1 MKANF
6 KLLRKWGFLFIS
18 IIFFSCEKD
27 PSSLGLKLLPESD
40 AVNGQTIQANVS
52 AYTLRE
58 DSLTSDERTYA
69 LLGSYK
75 DPVFGQCDA
84 GFMTQIRLSSSN
96 VSFGN
101 IPTADSIV
109 LYLDYRSYYGDTN
122 TLQSIS
128 VFELKDTLKFSDTYY
143 SNLNPNDF
151 GPLSIS
157 SPFSYYPRPNDTVVA
172 IKLNKEL
179 ADRIVAT
186 DSTNLKDNTAFL
198 AWFNGI
204 YLKVDPITS
213 GGAIIYYNLLS
224 TRSKVTLYYH
234 NAMDTLKYD
243 FLMNSSC
250 AMVNLFSHD
259 YSSSTIISINDSL
272 SQDSLLYLQAMSGL
286 MAKIKF
292 PNITGLKDSITTPN
306 PVIIKAELIIPT
318 DNSDLTAETFKTP
331 SKLLLVSFN
340 SLGKYEF
347 VPDYYLGD
355 AYFGGYYYSSD
366 HSYHFNIS
374 RYIQELMDKTRTDYG
389 LGLIVNENRVSAN
402 RVILKSP
409 LHTNGMKLIIT
420 YLKP

>member
-1 MKANF
+1 M
-6 KLLRKWGFLFIS
+6 
-18 IIFFSCEKD
+18 
-27 PSSLGLKLLPESD
+27 
-40 AVNGQTIQANVS
+40 
-52 AYTLRE
+52 
-58 DSLTSDERTYA
+58 TSDERTYA
-69 LLGSYK
+69 LLGSYF
-75 DPVFGQCDA
+75 DPIFGQCDA

-96 VSFGN
+96 VSFGASP
-101 IPTADSIV
+101 IADSIV
-109 LYLDYRSYYGDTN
+109 LYLDYRSYYGDT
-122 TLQSIS
+122 TTQQSIS

-157 SPFSYYPRPNDTVVA
+157 NPFSYYPRPNDTVVA
-172 IKLNKEL
+172 IKLNDEL
-179 ADRIVAT
+179 ANRIVSTDAT
-186 DSTNLKDNTAFL
+186 VNLKDNTAFL

-213 GGAIIYYNLLS
+213 GGAIIYFNLLS
-224 TRSKVTLYYH
+224 TSSRSKVTLYYH
-234 NAMDTLKYD
+234 NSTDTLKYD

-259 YSSSTIISINDSL
+259 YTSTTISINDSL

-292 PNITGLKDSITTPN
+292 PNISSLKDSISTPT
-306 PVIIKAELIIPT
+306 PVIIKAELIIPV
-318 DNSDLTAETFKTP
+318 DNSDLTAEIYKTP
-331 SKLLLVSFN
+331 TKLLLVSIN
-340 SLGKYEF
+340 SSGKYEF
-347 VPDYYLGD
+347 VPDYYLGN
-355 AYFGGYYYSSD
+355 AYFGGDYYSTD

-409 LHTNGMKLIIT
+409 LHTNGMKLLVT

>member
-1 MKANF
+1 M
-6 KLLRKWGFLFIS
+6 KWGVLFIS
-18 IIFFSCEKD
+18 IIFISCEKD
-27 PSSLGLKLLPESD
+27 ISNLGLKLLPESD
-40 AVNGQTIQANVS
+40 AIKGYTIQANVS

-69 LLGSYK
+69 LLGSYF
-75 DPVFGQCDA
+75 DPIFGQCDA

-96 VSFGN
+96 VSFGAGKE
-101 IPTADSIV
+101 ADSIV
-109 LYLDYRSYYGDTN
+109 LYLDYRSYYGDTTTQQN
-122 TLQSIS
+122 IS
-128 VFELKDTLKFSDTYY
+128 VFELKDTLKYSDTYY

-157 SPFSYYPRPNDTVVA
+157 NPYSYYPRPNDTVVA

-204 YLKVDPITS
+204 YLKVNPITS
-213 GGAIIYYNLLS
+213 GGAIIYFNLLS
-224 TRSKVTLYYH
+224 TRSKITLYYH
-234 NAMDTLKYD
+234 NASNSALKYD

-259 YSSSTIISINDSL
+259 YTSTTITINDSL
-272 SQDSLLYLQAMSGL
+272 SPDSLLYLQAMSGL

-292 PNITGLKDSITTPN
+292 PNISGIKDSIPT

-318 DNSDLTAETFKTP
+318 DNSDLTAEAYKTP
-331 SKLLLVSFN
+331 SKLLLVSYN

-347 VPDYYLGD
+347 VPDYYLGN
-355 AYFGGYYYSSD
+355 AYFGGDYYSTD